1 MRSKKENL
9 LNLKMELSTT
19 VNGKETLDR
28 ALEFKSGPTE
38 PNIKD
43 NGLTIRLKEKVN
55 LLMSMAIFMMGN
67 GNKIKLPDMESTFI
81 TMVQDI
87 KVIGLMII
95 NMDME
100 FRHGSTEANIRET
113 TNKERKMEKESTLG
127 KMEAFTRETGLII
140 KSPVMVNMFGQM
152 EELILE
158 TGSIIKCTEKVFTL
172 GKMEESTKGSISL
185 IKNMDSAH
193 ILGKTVEDMS
203 ENGKTVSV
211 TAEEK

>member
-19 VNGKETLDR
+19 VNGKETSDK
-28 ALEFKSGPTE
+28 ALEFKYGPTE

-55 LLMSMAIFMMGN
+55 LLMWMVIFMMGN
-67 GNKIKLPDMESTFI
+67 GNKIKLLDMASTFI
-81 TMVQDI
+81 IMEQDI

-95 NMDME
+95 NMGME
-100 FRHGSTEANIRET
+100 YRHGSMVANMRET
-113 TNKERKMEKESTLG
+113 TNKERKMEKVNTLG
-127 KMEAFTRETGLII
+127 KMEAFIRETGLII
-140 KSPVMVNMFGQM
+140 KSPDMVNMSGQM

-158 TGSIIKCTEKVFTL
+158 TGSIIKCMEKVFTR
-172 GKMEESTKGSISL
+172 GKMEESMKASISL
-185 IKNMDSAH
+185 IRNMDSAH

-203 ENGKTVSV
+203 ENGKTVNV